1 MTRRKET
8 PEERK
13 AFREAINEVRSWKR
27 QAQKDRETRDPEE
40 LHREFMETAAKYHLN
55 VVKPESFRRIP

>member
-13 AFREAINEVRSWKR
+13 AFRDAINEVRSWKR

-40 LHREFMETAAKYHLN
+40 LHREFMEIATKYHLN
-55 VVKPESFRRIP
+55 VVKPEPS

>member
-1 MTRRKET
+1 MAVIPKRKET

-27 QAQKDRETRDPEE
+27 QAFKERTGITPEQWYKERKEKMIQTTGRE
-40 LHREFMETAAKYHLN
+40 AK
-55 VVKPESFRRIP
+55 

>member
-1 MTRRKET
+1 MTPKET

-27 QAQKDRETRDPEE
+27 QAFKERTGMTPEQWYKARKEKMTHPTVREAR
-40 LHREFMETAAKYHLN
+40 
-55 VVKPESFRRIP
+55 

>member
-1 MTRRKET
+1 MTRKET

-27 QAQKDRETRDPEE
+27 QAFKERTGMTPEQWYKE
-40 LHREFMETAAKYHLN
+40 RKEKMIQTTVQEAK
-55 VVKPESFRRIP
+55 

>member
-1 MTRRKET
+1 MTQKET

-27 QAQKDRETRDPEE
+27 QAFKERTGMTPEQWYKE
-40 LHREFMETAAKYHLN
+40 RKEKTIQTIVQEAK
-55 VVKPESFRRIP
+55 